1 MLQRFDAQGGA
12 EMAGPATPPAPE
24 PPYYL
29 PSGDEIEVFAQC
41 HAQGLAVMLKGPTG
55 CGKTRFVEHM
65 AWRLKRPLITIACH
79 DDLSN
84 RLRSQA
90 Q

>member
-1 MLQRFDAQGGA
+1 
-12 EMAGPATPPAPE
+12 MARPATSPAPE